1 MRAFW
6 IGIAA
11 GFAFVVVELLGRVV
25 AGVPT
30 VPELIQDRLVL
41 LLPGQVFSFVLD
53 RLLYLGKPGLFSG
66 LLLVQAVLG
75 GVGGLVFARWR
86 EPIALGAVIWLA
98 TGLIVLPVAGQGVFA
113 NDAGVA
119 FVSLLASGAYVL
131 ALRAYRAAPESAPAA
146 VTGASAEP
154 RRAATGMLP
163 AASRRSLL
171 GGSASFLVS
180 AVLGRE
186 IIGTLPTLPPRPD
199 EAVAAGSPGP
209 AATPASSATPALP
222 ASVTPADRFYVVSKN
237 LIDPV
242 VDAKS
247 WQLSVGGL
255 VTHPFSLS
263 YADILAMP
271 SKETYRTLECIS
283 NEVGGDLISN
293 GQWVGVG
300 LADLLTK
307 AEVSNGATTVH
318 FTSVDGYTDTM
329 ALEKARDPSTL
340 LAYKLNG
347 QPLPSK
353 HGFPLR
359 VLGTGTY
366 GMKNPKWLTR
376 IDLITAVTPGFWEG
390 QGWSSSAIVQ
400 TMARIDAPASGSTVQ
415 GPIVP
420 IAGIAFAGAR
430 GIQRVEV
437 STDGGKSWAAVQT
450 QTPLGANTW
459 TLWTYAWQSPKPGN
473 YNVVVRAVDGTGQVQ
488 TPRETDTFPDGA
500 TGYESIDIRV
510 NA

>member
-11 GFAFVVVELLGRVV
+11 GFAFLIVELLGRVV

-41 LLPGQVFSFVLD
+41 LLPGPVFSFVLD
-53 RLLYLGKPGLFSG
+53 RLLYLGKPGLFTG
-66 LLLVQAVLG
+66 LLLAQAVLG

-86 EPIALGAVIWLA
+86 EPVALGAVVWLA
-98 TGLIVLPVAGQGVFA
+98 TGLVVLPVAGQGVFA

-119 FVSLLASGAYVL
+119 IVSLLASGAYVL
-131 ALRAYRAAPESAPAA
+131 ALRAYQETPESLPAMA
-146 VTGASAEP
+146 SGASPGP
-154 RRAATGMLP
+154 RRATTGMLP
-163 AASRRSLL
+163 TASRRLL
-171 GGSASFLVS
+171 VGGGASFLVS
-180 AVLGRE
+180 VVLGRE
-186 IIGTLPTLPPRPD
+186 IIGTLPSLPPRPE
-199 EAVAAGSPGP
+199 EAAATGSPG
-209 AATPASSATPALP
+209 ASATPASSDAALP

-242 VDAKS
+242 VDANS
-247 WQLSVGGL
+247 WHLSVGGL
-255 VTHPFSLS
+255 VTHPFSLGYS
-263 YADILAMP
+263 DILAMP

-293 GQWVGVG
+293 GQWIGVS

-329 ALEKARDPSTL
+329 SLEKALDPSTL
-340 LAYKLNG
+340 LVYKLNG

-366 GMKNPKWLTR
+366 GMKNPKWLTQ
-376 IDLITAVTPGFWEG
+376 IDLIKAVTPGFWES
-390 QGWSSSAIVQ
+390 QGWSPSAIVQ
-400 TMARIDAPASGSTVQ
+400 TMTRIDAPSSGSTIQ

-420 IAGIAFAGAR
+420 IAGIAFAGDR

-437 STDGGKSWAAVQT
+437 STDGGKSWNAAQSR
-450 QTPLGANTW
+450 TPLGPNTW
-459 TLWTYAWQSPKPGN
+459 SFWTYSWQSPKPGN
-473 YNVVVRAVDGTGQVQ
+473 YNVVARAVDGTGQVQ
-488 TPRETDTFPDGA
+488 TMRETDTYPDGA
-500 TGYESIDIRV
+500 TGYESIDVRV
-510 NA
+510 SA